1 MKQKTCKVAK
11 TVLTLLLCAGLTA
24 GSVPIDALA
33 ADVQS
38 EQPVG
43 GTETDTEAGTEGNTQ
58 STGSVSDGNVVI
70 KEREET
76 GTESGAPQ
84 ADSVSEGDGIALIS
98 LEASNTHIA
107 TYTGKIPEGIT
118 WAADV
123 TVDTF
128 SKSYSVV
135 TAKAADGT
143 SYTVEVV
150 PEGIV
155 YFIDNVTS
163 DFSETTT
170 EPYEAV
176 KTLAGDQLI
185 NKVYDQQKTADTAWG
200 LVDTDATT
208 KKYNNTTTDKTTT
221 GIYGNNAIGETLSY
235 DLYLEAGTYT
245 ITSGHR
251 EWWDKTR
258 PMDVLLKTD
267 AGETTIGSVSVSKSV
282 KTAQFSYTFT
292 LDTAQTVTYTLK
304 STAKQAPVLSWLGV
318 SKYIT
323 KESEYFGQALE
334 DNNQLTVLSD
344 ASLEADS
351 GTGKQLSVT
360 GGWTSG
366 GISKAGATIKNAP
379 DFFQRNQFTYNLNLK
394 YNYIQEGTGSRAAVF
409 LGNSDSTAFRVI
421 PAKSQSQSVLRVGTN
436 AGAKDYPLT
445 TALTAGD
452 WHALSIVYTE
462 DEQQGYVALYCDGAK
477 VLNAT
482 GIGFKLSNTT
492 NLAAGIGAAYGT
504 SYLCNGT
511 YDNIVVMAAAA
522 TEEEAIT
529 ETQARLDAIKGAVQ
543 TDGNIVIS
551 GADVD
556 KATANINGL
565 TYKGFGMLNGN
576 STSNLLLDYKA
587 EHSDQY
593 WEMMRY
599 LFGGE
604 YPLFTHIK
612 MEMGNDGNNS
622 TGAEACTM
630 RYENEE
636 ADASRSPGIC
646 HGSRCE
652 EDQPECQDQ
661 YFALGDAGMGC
672 FQMEQ

>member
-208 KKYNNTTTDKTTT
+208 KKYNNTTTDKTAT

-452 WHALSIVYTE
+452 WHALSIV
-462 DEQQGYVALYCDGAK
+462 
-477 VLNAT
+477 
-482 GIGFKLSNTT
+482 
-492 NLAAGIGAAYGT
+492 
-504 SYLCNGT
+504 
-511 YDNIVVMAAAA
+511 
-522 TEEEAIT
+522 
-529 ETQARLDAIKGAVQ
+529 
-543 TDGNIVIS
+543 
-551 GADVD
+551 
-556 KATANINGL
+556 
-565 TYKGFGMLNGN
+565 
-576 STSNLLLDYKA
+576 
-587 EHSDQY
+587 
-593 WEMMRY
+593 
-599 LFGGE
+599 
-604 YPLFTHIK
+604 
-612 MEMGNDGNNS
+612 
-622 TGAEACTM
+622 
-630 RYENEE
+630 
-636 ADASRSPGIC
+636 
-646 HGSRCE
+646 
-652 EDQPECQDQ
+652 
-661 YFALGDAGMGC
+661 
-672 FQMEQ
+672 

>member
-1 MKQKTCKVAK
+1 M
-11 TVLTLLLCAGLTA
+11 
-24 GSVPIDALA
+24 
-33 ADVQS
+33 
-38 EQPVG
+38 
-43 GTETDTEAGTEGNTQ
+43 
-58 STGSVSDGNVVI
+58 
-70 KEREET
+70 
-76 GTESGAPQ
+76 
-84 ADSVSEGDGIALIS
+84 
-98 LEASNTHIA
+98 
-107 TYTGKIPEGIT
+107 
-118 WAADV
+118 

-394 YNYIQEGTGSRAAVF
+394 YNYIQERTGSRAAVF

-556 KATANINGL
+556 KETANINGL

-636 ADASRSPGIC
+636 ADASRSPGFVMAADAKKINPNVKISILRWEMPAWVASKWSSDRT
-646 HGSRCE
+646 GAGYE
-652 EDQPECQDQ
+652 AVYKWYKETIFDAYEKYGYVVDFLDPDKNETTDPNED
-661 YFALGDAGMGC
+661 FI
-672 FQMEQ
+672 

>member
-1 MKQKTCKVAK
+1 MKQKTCKVVK

-98 LEASNTHIA
+98 LKASNTHIA

-118 WAADV
+118 WDADV

-128 SKSYSVV
+128 SESYSAV

-155 YFIDNVTS
+155 YFIDNVTK

-185 NKVYDQQKTADTAWG
+185 NTVYDQQKTADTAWG
-200 LVDTDATT
+200 LVDTDAQT
-208 KKYNNTTTDKTTT
+208 KGYKNTTTDKTAT
-221 GIYGNNAIGETLSY
+221 GIYGKNNAIGETLSY

-251 EWWDKTR
+251 EWWSNTR
-258 PMDVLLKTD
+258 PMEVLLKTD
-267 AGETTIGSVSVSKSV
+267 AGETTIGSVSVSKSA

-304 STAKQAPVLSWLGV
+304 STATQAPVLSWLGV

-334 DNNQLTVLSD
+334 DNN
-344 ASLEADS
+344 
-351 GTGKQLSVT
+351 
-360 GGWTSG
+360 
-366 GISKAGATIKNAP
+366 
-379 DFFQRNQFTYNLNLK
+379 
-394 YNYIQEGTGSRAAVF
+394 
-409 LGNSDSTAFRVI
+409 
-421 PAKSQSQSVLRVGTN
+421 
-436 AGAKDYPLT
+436 
-445 TALTAGD
+445 
-452 WHALSIVYTE
+452 
-462 DEQQGYVALYCDGAK
+462 
-477 VLNAT
+477 
-482 GIGFKLSNTT
+482 
-492 NLAAGIGAAYGT
+492 
-504 SYLCNGT
+504 
-511 YDNIVVMAAAA
+511 
-522 TEEEAIT
+522 
-529 ETQARLDAIKGAVQ
+529 
-543 TDGNIVIS
+543 
-551 GADVD
+551 
-556 KATANINGL
+556 
-565 TYKGFGMLNGN
+565 
-576 STSNLLLDYKA
+576 
-587 EHSDQY
+587 
-593 WEMMRY
+593 
-599 LFGGE
+599 
-604 YPLFTHIK
+604 
-612 MEMGNDGNNS
+612 
-622 TGAEACTM
+622 
-630 RYENEE
+630 
-636 ADASRSPGIC
+636 
-646 HGSRCE
+646 
-652 EDQPECQDQ
+652 
-661 YFALGDAGMGC
+661 
-672 FQMEQ
+672 

>member
-208 KKYNNTTTDKTTT
+208 KKYNNTTTDKTAT

-556 KATANINGL
+556 KAPANINGL

-636 ADASRSPGIC
+636 ADASRSPGFVMA
-646 HGSRCE
+646 